1 MSEVDTLGVPPP
13 LYNFAA
19 ELHENWRACLDSP
32 ELPHT
37 ETLQGVEC
45 NMNVEW
51 NELHV
56 LAKLRKLD
64 DVVDA
69 YNSLI
74 VETDTQKCLDY
85 LHNMWMRRTP
95 RTEENASL
103 HVPYFQLSADKQ
115 ARYKEILSTVKQI
128 KDNQS

>member
-1 MSEVDTLGVPPP
+1 MSEVDTLGVPLP

-19 ELHENWRACLDSP
+19 ELHESWREGLDKP
-32 ELPHT
+32 ELPRT
-37 ETLQGVEC
+37 EMLQGVEC
-45 NMNVEW
+45 NMNVDW
-51 NELHV
+51 SELHV

-85 LHNMWMRRTP
+85 LHDMWMRRTP
-95 RTEENASL
+95 RTDENAHL
-103 HVPYFQLSADKQ
+103 HVSYAALPQAKQ
-115 ARYKEILSTVKQI
+115 AQYQEILDTVKQI
-128 KDNQS
+128 TNNGS